1 MVETIELSA
10 SIRDVHGKA
19 SVRRL
24 RRVEDMVPGTI
35 YGAGKKPTSIMM
47 PHKDIFKA
55 LTHESTYSSIL
66 TLLIGDKKEK
76 VVIKALQRHPSKP
89 YIMHVDFL
97 RIKAT
102 EKLIMT
108 VPIHFLGEEEAP
120 GLEEGAIFSKSI
132 TEIEIKCLP
141 ADLPEA
147 LELDVSK
154 MKLDDSLHLSD
165 LKLPQGVEMS
175 VELDEEHN
183 VPVITLHMPKV
194 SKEDLEAE
202 AAEAALA
209 AEASAESAAEVE
221 AEEKAEGE
229 GESETKDEGEGEGES
244 KEDAKP
250 EGEQETKE

>member
-1 MVETIELSA
+1 MVETIELTA

-24 RRVEDMVPGTI
+24 RRIEDMVPGTI

-55 LTHESTYSSIL
+55 LSHEATYSSIL
-66 TLLIGDKKEK
+66 TLLIGSKKEK
-76 VVIKALQRHPSKP
+76 VVLKALQRHPSKP
-89 YIMHVDFL
+89 YIMHVDFQ

-102 EKLIMT
+102 EKLHMT

-132 TEIEIKCLP
+132 AEIEITCLP

-147 LELDVSK
+147 IELDVSK
-154 MKLDDSLHLSD
+154 MGLDDSLHLSD
-165 LKLPQGVEMS
+165 LKIPQGVELT

-209 AEASAESAAEVE
+209 AEAAAESAAETE
-221 AEEKAEGE
+221 ESAEEKAEGE
-229 GESETKDEGEGEGES
+229 DDNES
-244 KEDAKP
+244 KDDAEAKKDAKP
-250 EGEQETKE
+250 EGEQENKE